1 MALRVLYIEDEP
13 DMLELV
19 RLIVSRRGI
28 EYHAATGGV
37 KGIDMINSVRPDLI
51 LLDLMMPDLDGW
63 EVYDYVKA
71 SPEHN
76 RTPIIIVTARA
87 QSDERLQ
94 AVRAAANP
102 DDYIIK
108 PFGPSQLLDM
118 IDKVM
123 ARANE
128 SG

>member
-37 KGIDMINSVRPDLI
+37 KGINMINSVRPDLI

-71 SPEHN
+71 TPEVS

-94 AVRAAANP
+94 SVRAAANP

-108 PFGPSQLLDM
+108 PFGPSQLLEM

-123 ARANE
+123 IRANE